1 MDIARPKSVTEQL
14 TNYRQLVTLAD
25 GLRVCLRPVQ
35 PGDREAL
42 IALFNALAPEDLA
55 YFRSHRTDANVA
67 ASWAEQPDYT
77 QVFPLVAVVGD
88 QLVGNSTLHLGSGPT
103 RHVAEVRVFLLKEFR
118 RRGIGTAM
126 LKTQIDI
133 ARRLGLYQLV
143 AEIAENRPQVVHAFE
158 HLGFE
163 RQCVLR
169 DQFITPEGE
178 TLDLILMVKYLRQPA
193 EEF

>member
-42 IALFNALAPEDLA
+42 IALFNVLAPEDLA